1 MENHKSKLTDSK
13 RFIYARLIYLAC
25 ATLLATAPCWAQD
38 GSGGNKGIQ
47 DPALRS
53 FESQP
58 SIKRVKAMEKS
69 ARMFWPPADVDAAVP
84 PVVPEVSCPADDV
97 LRGARDRVEEL
108 VSNLDRFTATETIDS
123 TEIGK
128 SGKMTQSLTYS
139 FNYVATTSVNRAGR
153 VSFDESRVETG
164 KTNRVPIPVRTIGLA
179 IGAAVFHPQ
188 HDEEFESTCEGLGE
202 WQGRPAWQ
210 VRFQQRPGVSSE
222 FQSVYANGT
231 WSQVALKGRAW
242 VSAENQQIQHIEFD
256 LLKPVRSVRL
266 RAEHLSVEYQP
277 VQFHQRNV
285 ELWLPQSIDFYIDIG
300 GHRYLNRHRLSNYM
314 LFAVDSSQQIEG
326 FRAPK

>member
-1 MENHKSKLTDSK
+1 MESHKSQLAFIKRFVYP
-13 RFIYARLIYLAC
+13 RFIYLAS
-25 ATLLATAPCWAQD
+25 AALLAIATCWAQD
-38 GSGGNKGIQ
+38 GSGGNKQMQ
-47 DPALRS
+47 DPAVRA

-58 SIKRVKAMEKS
+58 SMKRIKAMGKS
-69 ARMFWPPADVDAAVP
+69 VGVFWPPADVDAAVP
-84 PVVPEVSCPADDV
+84 PVVPDVSCPVDDV
-97 LRGARDRVEEL
+97 LRGARDRVQEL

-123 TEIGK
+123 SEIAK
-128 SGKMTQSLTYS
+128 SGKITQSLTYS
-139 FNYVATTSVNRAGR
+139 FNYVATTALSHDGR

-164 KTNRVPIPVRTIGLA
+164 KKNRVPIPVRTIGLA

-188 HDEEFESTCEGLGE
+188 HDSEFESTCEGLGE

-222 FQSVYANGT
+222 FQSIYVNGT
-231 WSQVALKGRAW
+231 WSHVSLKGRAW
-242 VSAENQQIQHIEFD
+242 VSAENQQIQRIEFD
-256 LLKPVRSVRL
+256 LLEPVRSVRL

-277 VQFHQRNV
+277 VQFHERNV